1 MTESQTGKP
10 PFPLAGVRVLDLCRA
25 LSGPYTGRLLSD
37 LGAEVV
43 KVEVADADITQKF
56 GPPSHGHT
64 GLYVQLNTGKQNIS
78 LDLGKEAGA
87 EILVD
92 LVEHADI
99 VLENFR
105 PGTLD
110 RFGVGWDVLSARN
123 PKLVLLSIS
132 GFGQWGP
139 EKNRQAYA
147 PVLHAESGLLGRQA
161 EADGAKPNDIMLSL
175 ADSVA
180 GMHGMIGVLAA
191 LRVAEQTGIGQHI
204 DLAMF
209 DAMLATDE
217 YVHYSLEKTYP
228 GWPARGTIYELGDG
242 PLLLSGDKRFIWHR
256 LSRKYGLTD
265 PDPNADTAT
274 RIANRADVIKNWI
287 EGFATRAEAIPAL
300 EAADVA
306 WAEIRTPATVME
318 SPTAIAR
325 QVATEVDDR
334 EGGTRPVIR
343 MPYRFSAASCEP
355 RAGAAYIGEHNA
367 DVLGRWLGKTQA
379 QVQELE
385 NAGGLI
391 PCERATVTEAK
402 R

>member
-1 MTESQTGKP
+1 MAAEPTKP

-25 LSGPYTGRLLSD
+25 LSGPYTGRLMSD

-43 KVEVADADITQKF
+43 KVEVPDTDITQKF

-64 GLYVQLNTGKQNIS
+64 GLYVQVNAGKQNIS
-78 LDLGKEAGA
+78 LNLTKEPGA
-87 EILVD
+87 QLLLELAEKAHV
-92 LVEHADI
+92 

-110 RFGVGWDVLSARN
+110 RFGVGWEALSARN
-123 PKLVLLSIS
+123 PSLVLLSIS

-139 EKNRQAYA
+139 ESRRQAYA
-147 PVLHAESGLLGRQA
+147 PVLHAETGLLGRQA
-161 EADGAKPNDIMLSL
+161 EVDDAKPNDIALSL

-191 LRVAEQTGIGQHI
+191 LRVAEQTGVGQHI

-209 DAMLATDE
+209 EAMLATDE

-228 GWPARGTIYELGDG
+228 VWPARGTIYELPDG
-242 PLLLSGDKRFIWHR
+242 PILLSGDRRFIWHR
-256 LSRKYGLTD
+256 LSKAYGLTD

-274 RIANRADVIKNWI
+274 RIANRADVIKNWV
-287 EGFATRAEAIPAL
+287 EGLASRAEAIPAL
-300 EAADVA
+300 ESAGVA

-325 QVATEVDDR
+325 EVALQVDDR

-343 MPYRFSAASCEP
+343 MPYRFSGASCEP
-355 RAGAAYIGEHNA
+355 QGGAAYVGEHNV
-367 DVLGRWLGKTQA
+367 DVLQRWLGRTPE
-379 QVQELE
+379 QVAELE
-385 NAGGLI
+385 RSGGMY
-391 PCERATVTEAK
+391 PCEQVNVH
-402 R
+402 

>member
-1 MTESQTGKP
+1 MSTEK
-10 PFPLAGVRVLDLCRA
+10 PFPLDGIRVLDLCRA
-25 LSGPYTGRLLSD
+25 LSGPYTGRMLCD

-43 KVEVADADITQKF
+43 KVEVADADISQKF
-56 GPPSHGHT
+56 GPVSHGHT
-64 GLYVQLNTGKQNIS
+64 GLYVQLNAGKQNIS
-78 LDLGKEAGA
+78 LDLTKESGA
-87 EILVD
+87 DLLLQ
-92 LVEHADI
+92 LVENAHI
-99 VLENFR
+99 VVENFR

-123 PKLVLLSIS
+123 PSLVLLSIS
-132 GFGQWGP
+132 GFGQTGP
-139 EKNRQAYA
+139 EAKRQAYA

-161 EADGAKPNDIMLSL
+161 EADHAKPNDIMLSL

-180 GMHGMIGVLAA
+180 GMHGMIGILAA

-217 YVHYSLEKTYP
+217 YIHYSLEKTYP

-287 EGFATRAEAIPAL
+287 EKFATRAEAIPAL

-306 WAEIRTPATVME
+306 WAEIRTPATVLE

-325 QVATEVDDR
+325 EVAGEVDDR
-334 EGGTRPVIR
+334 EGGKRPIIR
-343 MPYRFSAASCEP
+343 MPYRFSAASCAP
-355 RAGAAYIGEHNA
+355 QGGAAYIGEHNA
-367 DVLGRWLGKTQA
+367 DVLTRWLGKSPEEIA
-379 QVQELE
+379 EYE
-385 NAGGLI
+385 RSGGMI
-391 PCERATVTEAK
+391 PCEQVNVH
-402 R
+402 